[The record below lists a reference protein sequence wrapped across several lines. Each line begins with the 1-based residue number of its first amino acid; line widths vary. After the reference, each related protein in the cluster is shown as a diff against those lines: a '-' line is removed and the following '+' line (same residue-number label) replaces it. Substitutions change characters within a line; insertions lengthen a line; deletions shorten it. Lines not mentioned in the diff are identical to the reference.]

1 MSRSPR
7 TTAARRAR
15 EKAEENGRIF
25 TELQARLHALAVE
38 FFTLQENTEA
48 AKIDDKIA
56 AKEKELEALRAKREE
71 AREEARRVLS
81 APVAEMKALKV
92 SKDEIAA
99 RLGITR
105 AEVNALLR
113 VSAKADAEPESE

>member
-15 EKAEENGRIF
+15 ENAATFAKREAKLLTVAEK
-25 TELQARLHALAVE
+25 
-38 FFTLQENTEA
+38 FFSLEASSPA
-48 AKIDDKIA
+48 AKIEDEIA
-56 AKEKELEALRAKREE
+56 ALENKLATLREKLVTAQAETQQSLAE
-71 AREEARRVLS
+71 
-81 APVAEMKALKV
+81 PVAEMKALRV

-113 VSAKADAEPESE
+113 AAAAKAGAEPEGE

>member
-1 MSRSPR
+1 MTRSPR
-7 TTAARRAR
+7 TIAARRAR
-15 EKAEENGRIF
+15 ENAAAFAEREAKLL
-25 TELQARLHALAVE
+25 TLAE
-38 FFTLQENTEA
+38 KFFTLEASSPA
-48 AKIDDKIA
+48 AKIEDKI
-56 AKEKELEALRAKREE
+56 ETLENELTALREKLVSAQAETQQHL
-71 AREEARRVLS
+71 A

-113 VSAKADAEPESE
+113 AAAAKAEPEGERV

>member
-1 MSRSPR
+1 MTRSPR
-7 TTAARRAR
+7 TIAARRAR
-15 EKAEENGRIF
+15 ENAAAFAEREAKLL
-25 TELQARLHALAVE
+25 TLAE
-38 FFTLQENTEA
+38 KFFSLEASSPA
-48 AKIDDKIA
+48 AKIEDEI
-56 AKEKELEALRAKREE
+56 ETLENKLAALREKLVSAQAETQQSL
-71 AREEARRVLS
+71 A

-113 VSAKADAEPESE
+113 AAAEPEGE